1 MMTEDKQKK
10 KMAKNLY
17 SLKKDSIFNDF
28 EDVVCD
34 LFAKIQQI
42 RIKRGIFNLKFW
54 DMKNGILL
62 LFLFIFS
69 SLYAQDYETST
80 ITEAETKSALNRMQF
95 RPNAN
100 TGNYDVKYHRL
111 ELEVDPAIAYLNGQ
125 VTTYFEATS
134 TLTQIVFDLTNN
146 MTVSQVIQRGNPL
159 VFSQNSNDEL
169 VIILPQEQ
177 AVGVLDSLSIT
188 YSGNP
193 VSSGFG
199 SFEVSTHAGKPVL
212 WTLSEPYGA
221 KGWWPCKQDLIDKI
235 DSIDVYITAPIAN
248 ADGDEYV
255 SVSNGLEQSQV
266 INGTTKTT
274 HFRHNY
280 PIPAYLVA
288 IAVTNYAIYSNTV
301 ANNGNPF
308 EIINYVYPEN
318 LTTIQTQTP
327 VTVDIM
333 NLYSTLF
340 GEYPYAD
347 EKYGHA
353 QFGWNGG
360 MEHTTVSFMGSF
372 GRSLIAHE
380 LGHQWFGNKVTCGSW
395 KDVWLNE
402 GFATYMSGLVVEN
415 LDGDG
420 PFKNWKQQMVTSI
433 TSAPGG
439 AVFLTDADTLSVN
452 RVFDQRLSYN
462 KGAMILHML
471 RKKLGDTDFFQGM
484 QNYINHPDHAF
495 GYAKSEDF
503 IRIMENST
511 GEDLFDFFEDWLY
524 GEGYPS
530 FNLEW
535 SQAVPTEM
543 KFNLKQTQSH
553 SSVSFFEV
561 QLPIRL
567 LGTAGETLDLVL
579 DHTVGNENFTR
590 PVNFTVAEVLI
601 NPEFDVISKN
611 NTAVLSTD
619 NPLLNTEI
627 LFYPNPVSHTL
638 HIKKPD
644 FLTVDQIRIY
654 NTLGQLI
661 STSDW
666 SPTIDVSS
674 LSTGLF
680 FMELQTNQGSI
691 NKSLLK
697 NQ

>member
-1 MMTEDKQKK
+1 MR
-10 KMAKNLY
+10 N
-17 SLKKDSIFNDF
+17 SIS
-28 EDVVCD
+28 
-34 LFAKIQQI
+34 
-42 RIKRGIFNLKFW
+42 
-54 DMKNGILL
+54 L

-69 SLYAQDYETST
+69 SLYAQDHQMNE
-80 ITEAETKSALNRMQF
+80 IREAELKSALNRMQF

-111 ELEVDPAIAYLNGQ
+111 ELEVDPAVAYINGQ

-134 TLTQIVFDLTNN
+134 NLNQIVFDLTTN
-146 MTVSQVIQRGNPL
+146 MTVSQVSQRGNPL
-159 VFSQNSNDEL
+159 LFSQNSTDEV
-169 VIILPQEQ
+169 VITLSQEQ
-177 AVGVLDSLSIT
+177 HIGVLDSLTIT

-199 SFEVSTHAGKPVL
+199 SFEVNTHAGKPVL

-235 DSIDVYITAPIAN
+235 DSIDVYITSPLAN
-248 ADGDEYV
+248 ADGDAYV
-255 SVSNGLEQSQV
+255 AVSNGLEQSQV
-266 INGTTKTT
+266 IHANSKTT

-288 IAVTNYAIYSNTV
+288 IAVTNYAVYSDTV
-301 ANNGNPF
+301 SNSGNPF
-308 EIINYVYPEN
+308 EIINYVYPEQ
-318 LTTIQTQTP
+318 LAVVQAQTP
-327 VTVDIM
+327 VTLDIM

-353 QFGWNGG
+353 QFGWGGG

-372 GRSLIAHE
+372 GRNLIAHE

-415 LDGDG
+415 LDGAI
-420 PFKNWKQQMVTSI
+420 PFKNWKQQMVTSV
-433 TSAPGG
+433 TNAPAG
-439 AVFLTDADTLSVN
+439 AVYLTDADTLSVN
-452 RVFDQRLSYN
+452 RIFNQRLSYN
-462 KGAMILHML
+462 KGAMVLHML
-471 RKKLGDTDFFQGM
+471 RKKLGDTDFFQGLR
-484 QNYINHPDHAF
+484 NYLNHPDHAY

-503 IRIMENST
+503 IRIMEST
-511 GEDLFDFFEDWLY
+511 IGEDLSEFFGDWLY

-535 SQAVPTEM
+535 AQASPTEIE
-543 KFNLKQTQSH
+543 FNLEQIQSH
-553 SSVSFFEV
+553 ASVSFFEV

-567 LGTAGETLDLVL
+567 VGTAGETLDLIL
-579 DHTVGNENFTR
+579 DQTVDLESFTH

-601 NPEFDVISKN
+601 NPEFDIISKN
-611 NTAVLSTD
+611 NTVVLSTD
-619 NPLLNTEI
+619 ERPRDMEI
-627 LFYPNPVSHTL
+627 VFYPNPVSETL
-638 HIKKPD
+638 HIKKPEL
-644 FLTVDQIRIY
+644 LTVDRIRIY

-661 STSDW
+661 YTSVW
-666 SPTIDVSS
+666 NPSIDVSM

-680 FMELQTNQGSI
+680 FVELQTNKGSI

-697 NQ
+697 N